1 MWLLQIIHQLILLSQ
16 HLAIFPNFLLFL
28 FSNTRSTKLNIFERE
43 RPKFNQENFIFDY
56 LSLDWENLI
65 KSDNGNVD
73 QSSVNF
79 FTNSDYIWDMYVPL
93 KTFSKQR
100 LKFRN
105 KLWKTFCIQNR
116 FPLKTI
122 FLLNA

>member
-1 MWLLQIIHQLILLSQ
+1 MLVPFIVQPTRIRNSSKTLTDNIYSDVITPNNTSANLTVTTSSYLPQFLIVPG
-16 HLAIFPNFLLFL
+16 I

-73 QSSVNF
+73 QSFVNF
-79 FTNSDYIWDMYVPL
+79 FTNSDYI
-93 KTFSKQR
+93 
-100 LKFRN
+100 
-105 KLWKTFCIQNR
+105 
-116 FPLKTI
+116 
-122 FLLNA
+122 

>member
-1 MWLLQIIHQLILLSQ
+1 MLVPFIVQPTRIRNSSKTLTDNIYSDVITPNNTSANLTVTTSG
-16 HLAIFPNFLLFL
+16 HLPQFLLFL

-73 QSSVNF
+73 QSFVNF
-79 FTNSDYIWDMYVPL
+79 FTNSDYI
-93 KTFSKQR
+93 
-100 LKFRN
+100 
-105 KLWKTFCIQNR
+105 
-116 FPLKTI
+116 
-122 FLLNA
+122 